1 MNIIWKKD
9 IEKLDIKEK
18 DGVTWFSFPRL
29 EQTGIVLQA
38 FSTRLGGCSKGFLES
53 MNLGFSRG
61 DDPEAVME
69 NYRRISGAVGFPLDS
84 IVTSDQTHTYEPP
97 CGGKGRLRKRYY
109 EASGFYRC

>member
-9 IEKLDIKEK
+9 TEKLDIKEK
-18 DGVTWFSFPRL
+18 DGVTWLSFPRL

-61 DDPEAVME
+61 DNPEAVME

-84 IVTSDQTHTYEPP
+84 IVTSDQTHTTNLRVV
-97 CGGKGRLRKRYY
+97 GR
-109 EASGFYRC
+109 ERCV